1 MTSSIAQ
8 SPSAPSP
15 LTGTRI
21 VATRAGGPE
30 VLELQEFSLPT
41 PGPGQLLV
49 EVAAAGVNFID
60 TYLRSGVYRMDYPG
74 PMGFEGA
81 GTVIATGSLKDSDS
95 PAFTT
100 GDTVAW
106 ASSSGSYASHV
117 LVDAETA
124 LTVPADIDLT
134 QAAAVPLQGLTAHYL
149 AHSSYSIKA
158 GDWVLIH
165 AGAGGV
171 GLLLTQMAVG
181 LGATVVTTVSTQ
193 EKEDLSRAAGAQYV
207 IRYDQLTD
215 MTAQLPGLILDLTKH
230 RVTDGRGPG
239 VDAVYDG
246 VGLTTFNASL
256 ASLRKRGF
264 LVLFGGASGQVPPF
278 DLQRL
283 NAAGS
288 ISVVRPT
295 LGHYTLTRTELDHRA
310 KDVFGAMK
318 AGRLNVRIGATYP
331 LASAGQAQAALESR
345 ATTGKVILIP
355 EANWKTDQ
363 TG

>member
-1 MTSSIAQ
+1 MTT
-8 SPSAPSP
+8 SPSSVQTTVRSNA
-15 LTGTRI
+15 GQRI
-21 VATRAGGPE
+21 VATQAGGPE
-30 VLELQEFSLPT
+30 VLELQEFALPT

-49 EVAAAGVNFID
+49 KVAAAGVNFID

-74 PMGFEGA
+74 PLGFEGS
-81 GTVIATGSLKDSDS
+81 GTIIATGDLSGSDS
-95 PAFTT
+95 PAFAV

-106 ASSSGSYASHV
+106 ASSAGSYATHV
-117 LVDAETA
+117 LVDAATA
-124 LTVPADIDLT
+124 LAVPGDVDLT

-149 AHSSYSIKA
+149 ANSSYSMKS

-171 GLLLTQMAVG
+171 GLLLTQMAVN
-181 LGATVVTTVSTQ
+181 LGATVITTVSTA
-193 EKEDLSRAAGAQYV
+193 EKEALSRAAGAHHV
-207 IRYDQLTD
+207 IRYDQLADIT
-215 MTAQLPGLILDLTKH
+215 TELPALVQELTGD
-230 RVTDGRGPG
+230 RLQDGRGPG

-246 VGLTTFNASL
+246 VGKTTFDASL

-295 LGHYTLTRTELDHRA
+295 LGHYTLTRSELESRA
-310 KDVFGAMK
+310 NDVFGSIEH
-318 AGRLNVRIGATYP
+318 GSLSVRIGATYP
-331 LASAGQAQAALESR
+331 LEQAGAAQAALESR

-355 EANWKTDQ
+355 GTN
-363 TG
+363 